1 MHIYE
6 QREREREREGHTLKN
21 VAIFDRR
28 PTNLKASDFDANTHA
43 HRDPVDGKD
52 PGYHLDMYNKIL
64 YVHTKLTRFPSMD
77 TTKYQSSS
85 NTTVAPTSPDTH
97 KNLSNAPPLLGF

>member
-1 MHIYE
+1 MAFIYQTLYNIDVHIYE
-6 QREREREREGHTLKN
+6 QRERREREREGHTLKN

-43 HRDPVDGKD
+43 HRDPVNGKD

-64 YVHTKLTRFPSMD
+64 YIQNLPDFLQWILPSINP
-77 TTKYQSSS
+77 Q
-85 NTTVAPTSPDTH
+85 VI
-97 KNLSNAPPLLGF
+97 LQ